1 MINPIYPPHEFRI
14 RKEGDLSRIFDEARR
29 MWVKLTPEEWVR
41 QNFFQY
47 LITELKYPA
56 SMIAVEKEICLFD
69 LTKRFDLLVYDRDHK
84 PWMIVECK
92 AQSVP
97 LTEKT
102 LMQVLRYNLAMPVPY
117 IVMTNGS
124 YCRAILRNG
133 DTVKELDALPA
144 YS

>member
-1 MINPIYPPHEFRI
+1 
-14 RKEGDLSRIFDEARR
+14 
-29 MWVKLTPEEWVR
+29 
-41 QNFFQY
+41 
-47 LITELKYPA
+47 
-56 SMIAVEKEICLFD
+56 VEKQICLFE
-69 LTKRFDLLVYDRDHK
+69 LTKRFDLLVYDREHK

-102 LMQVLRYNLAMPVPY
+102 LMQVLRYNLAVPVPY

-133 DTVKELDALPA
+133 DTIKELDALPA